1 MSSRAGLVF
10 YFDFISPYAYLA
22 FPEVLRLCENHQRT
36 MIPTPVVFGA
46 ILTHHGHLGPAEI
59 PSKRAYT
66 FKHVLR
72 LAHER
77 GRDLTPPPGHP
88 FNSLLALRMCLAT
101 ADLEART
108 RLVARF
114 FTATWGRDNTGIT
127 DPEILERL
135 ASEVGLDGPE
145 LRRLAVSSEIKS
157 RLRAATEEAITRGA
171 FGVPSMVADGELFWG
186 CDAIPHLDRFLRDE
200 DPIDREALARWESI
214 PALVQRKRP

>member
-1 MSSRAGLVF
+1 MSSRADLVF

-88 FNSLLALRMCLAT
+88 FNSLLALRM
-101 ADLEART
+101 
-108 RLVARF
+108 
-114 FTATWGRDNTGIT
+114 
-127 DPEILERL
+127 
-135 ASEVGLDGPE
+135 
-145 LRRLAVSSEIKS
+145 
-157 RLRAATEEAITRGA
+157 
-171 FGVPSMVADGELFWG
+171 
-186 CDAIPHLDRFLRDE
+186 
-200 DPIDREALARWESI
+200 
-214 PALVQRKRP
+214 